1 MVKHEYDNRE
11 DSSVEPNM
19 ELSPTNFNVKMA
31 KQAKASREE

>member
-1 MVKHEYDNRE
+1 MVKHEYADRE

-19 ELSPTNFNVKMA
+19 ELSPTNFNAGMA